1 MISWL
6 LDHSGTVVL
15 VGAIITAFGGWLTFQ
30 TRLQFERE
38 LRAKSDEIAEL
49 NRRTTDWVTGGDS
62 FCRISV
68 GVGDGES
75 DTVELRLLH
84 VGEYPLYD
92 LSITIFDWS
101 RQIPITTTIPIPNQL
116 PLGANIHLGPLEVPA
131 ELDQNAYIIMIQ
143 ARNGRVEQRVG
154 LARINGAWSFA
165 TRVYKGFQRPG
176 SEILYENVPE
186 GFPDP
191 PRGFILGGSPG

>member
-6 LDHSGTVVL
+6 LEHSGYVVL

-38 LRAKSDEIAEL
+38 LREKSDEIAEL
-49 NRRTTDWVTGGDS
+49 NRKIADWVTGGES

-68 GVGDGES
+68 GVGDGSS
-75 DTVELRLLH
+75 DTVELRLLNK
-84 VGEYPLYD
+84 GEYPLYEV
-92 LSITIFDWS
+92 SMTIFDWN
-101 RQIPITTTIPIPNQL
+101 RRVPIETTLPIPNPVPRSANL
-116 PLGANIHLGPLEVPA
+116 PLGTLELPK
-131 ELDQNAYIIMIQ
+131 ELDQNAYTIMIH
-143 ARNGRVEQRVG
+143 ARNGTVEQRVG
-154 LARINGAWSFA
+154 LARINGAWRFG

-186 GFPDP
+186 EFPDP
-191 PRGFILGGSPG
+191 PRGFIFGGSPG